1 MLPESLGQ
9 ARSSHGH
16 TGRLTTSMGNLPST
30 YNRGR
35 EREKFA
41 YLNFS
46 WAKERQKVV
55 REVEDKETVSSEY
68 GDLREFLQV
77 C

>member
-1 MLPESLGQ
+1 
-9 ARSSHGH
+9 
-16 TGRLTTSMGNLPST
+16 MGNLPST